1 MPWAITW
8 DGSAFA
14 WFIFRVTVSFRMAL
28 TKYSLSCSTMTFLS
42 SSKESTCA
50 SVPKTPGSVSSGL
63 LKTEDRELL
72 IQQDS
77 ILFARPKKHTLNNS
91 YAFSSFPPFAF
102 FAFFFR
108 LAIFFSLSFSSFSIS
123 SRTGM

>member
-63 LKTEDRELL
+63 FKTEDRELL
-72 IQQDS
+72 IQQDN
-77 ILFARPKKHTLNNS
+77 ILFA
-91 YAFSSFPPFAF
+91 
-102 FAFFFR
+102 
-108 LAIFFSLSFSSFSIS
+108 
-123 SRTGM
+123 